1 MKNPKILKFIPV
13 ILKLKRCVS
22 MQLKIFPYLL
32 RYVPDQYK
40 TQQMCDKVNLE
51 KQWNIKVCYKNQDC
65 YKYQE
70 ICNKAVDNY
79 LHVLEFV
86 SECFKSQ
93 KTCDKAVDT
102 YPSIFLNAIILKK

>member
-1 MKNPKILKFIPV
+1 MYIKKYCLKIQSTQDSLFFLFVCFCIYRIVDSTDIYKSLNINIGTVMKNPKILKFIPV

-51 KQWNIKVCYKNQDC
+51 K
-65 YKYQE
+65 
-70 ICNKAVDNY
+70 
-79 LHVLEFV
+79 
-86 SECFKSQ
+86 
-93 KTCDKAVDT
+93 
-102 YPSIFLNAIILKK
+102 

>member
-51 KQWNIKVCYKNQDC
+51 K
-65 YKYQE
+65 
-70 ICNKAVDNY
+70 
-79 LHVLEFV
+79 
-86 SECFKSQ
+86 
-93 KTCDKAVDT
+93 
-102 YPSIFLNAIILKK
+102 